1 MKRFKQLWWKGL
13 LIVFIP
19 VLLFLSMVLAFLFK

>member
-13 LIVFIP
+13 LIVGIP